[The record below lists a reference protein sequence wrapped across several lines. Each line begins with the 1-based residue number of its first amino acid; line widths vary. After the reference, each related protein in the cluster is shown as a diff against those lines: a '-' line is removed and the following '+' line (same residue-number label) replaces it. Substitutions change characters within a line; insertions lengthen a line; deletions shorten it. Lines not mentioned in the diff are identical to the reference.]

1 MSPSCALSKDQA
13 LVEGCPH
20 PVPDI
25 NSQQLNPHSSQE
37 VKNVTPRSRPLKFKV
52 GDAYLMGLNKAF
64 LQRLR
69 QPPGVGAGCRIATL
83 PMAAPLPPESP
94 HLSVVGQLGIPSSFG
109 SQVQVLPLL
118 ISCGCLR
125 SCVSRV
131 ATQAGLDL
139 FQAAPSLWD
148 LCGKAAPHLVSIL

>member
-69 QPPGVGAGCRIATL
+69 QPPRGGGRLQDSHPAHGS
-83 PMAAPLPPESP
+83 PPP
-94 HLSVVGQLGIPSSFG
+94 ARVPSSVCG
-109 SQVQVLPLL
+109 GTAWHSKLL
-118 ISCGCLR
+118 REPS
-125 SCVSRV
+125 
-131 ATQAGLDL
+131 AG
-139 FQAAPSLWD
+139 PSIINIMRMSEE
-148 LCGKAAPHLVSIL
+148 LCE